1 VNIVLELKKQ
11 KSIMAENLPLVLTV
25 QEVARYLRIGKSLA
39 YELTKR
45 KDFPA
50 LRIGRTV
57 RVHRDAFL
65 LWLEENLKK

>member
-1 VNIVLELKKQ
+1 MLELKKQ

-50 LRIGRTV
+50 LWIGRTV
-57 RVHRDAFL
+57 RVHRDAFM